1 VRRLRHRIAYPAPP
15 LTRAP
20 VEITALV
27 SHRWAALIVGLLV
40 VVVSTSESNSEL
52 FRSTP
57 AEHPVG
63 FSEAVDAAGGMDP

>member
-1 VRRLRHRIAYPAPP
+1 
-15 LTRAP
+15 
-20 VEITALV
+20 V